1 MTQGKAAA
9 LVGVS
14 RATFAQW
21 ETARHLPAEE
31 RVHELDKLLR
41 AGGELIAAAEQARP
55 AHRLRPVD
63 SASPAAAT
71 RSLLHVLGDTRRAF
85 LAQLCTDEN
94 GQPTGWRHHLVPSDD
109 PPSVL
114 STAYGLKVL
123 AMLGGPDASTPAVV
137 RWVLGRAVRDGEDR
151 IVGWRA
157 SAQRAPRMEMTSA
170 ALDALL
176 HAGVPFEV
184 DHVVRMLKDLVDD
197 SVRARPFIIC
207 SALDP
212 ILRVAHESDLA
223 TELVHMLLDC
233 RVDFGGV
240 LLWPE
245 KLVHR
250 DQPMLSPSLAHTAR
264 AVTVLRGAP
273 EDLLGDAVRSA
284 EDWVAEQDNFDGV
297 SEIIRRD
304 LADDQREE
312 LSIHHFTSTWVVR
325 ALAGVESPDH
335 RLIGRALGHVW
346 DRYDPNLHFW
356 AWGNGDTPVWMLA
369 DAVAAL
375 QDAAFAFLPAPA
387 GSDTG

>member
-1 MTQGKAAA
+1 MTQDKAASRI
-9 LVGVS
+9 GVS

-41 AGGELIAAAEQARP
+41 AGGELIAAAEEARP
-55 AHRLRPVD
+55 GHRARSPEG
-63 SASPAAAT
+63 SAPAAGT
-71 RSLLHVLGDTRRAF
+71 RSLLHVLADTRKAF
-85 LAQLCTDEN
+85 LEQLCTDEN
-94 GQPTGWRHHLVPSDD
+94 GRPTGWRHHLVPSDD

-137 RWVLGRAVRDGEDR
+137 QWVLDRAVRDGDR
-151 IVGWRA
+151 LVGWRA
-157 SAQRAPRMEMTSA
+157 RAQRAPRMEMTA
-170 ALDALL
+170 TALEALL
-176 HAGVPFEV
+176 HAGVPIGV
-184 DHVVRMLKDLVDD
+184 DDVVRMLADLVDD
-197 SVRARPFIIC
+197 SVRARPFIIS
-207 SALDP
+207 SALEP
-212 ILRVAHESDLA
+212 LLRVAPDSGLAADL
-223 TELVHMLLDC
+223 VRMLLDC

-240 LLWPE
+240 RVWPE
-245 KLVHR
+245 KLLHR
-250 DQPMLSPSLAHTAR
+250 DQPMLSASLAHTAC

-273 EDLLGDAVRSA
+273 EELLGDSVRSA
-284 EDWVAEQDNFDGV
+284 EDWIADQDDLNGV

-325 ALAGVESPDH
+325 ALAGVAEPDR
-335 RLIGRALGHVW
+335 RLINHALDYIW

-387 GSDTG
+387 PADTG